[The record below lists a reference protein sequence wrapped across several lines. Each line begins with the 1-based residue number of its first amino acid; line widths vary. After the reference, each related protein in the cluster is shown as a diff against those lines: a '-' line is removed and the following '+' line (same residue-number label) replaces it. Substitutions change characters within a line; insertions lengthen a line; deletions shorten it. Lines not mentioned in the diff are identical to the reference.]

1 MHSKTKQQVT
11 LLLDADVVLE
21 INQALLD
28 SNEQLVRQ
36 VALKALRNGD
46 FDFALKAVERGEAS
60 IPEMVEDLK
69 IYQAELEVQNEEL
82 RHSQFIAE
90 NAVRRF
96 SNMFASLPI
105 PALMID
111 ELGVVHECNDIA
123 IQRFKLDRK
132 LFRSQFFPR
141 MVKKQEHARLRKLII
156 AAKDLGQAMI
166 SSVALDLADA
176 TVFIANLHM
185 AMLPEQS
192 ENAPRFVM
200 TIIDQTENLAQRHAL
215 ESSRQH
221 FLAYFDASPI
231 GMAATSIDKEW
242 VEVNQKLCEM
252 LGYAE
257 AELLKKT
264 WFELTHA
271 DDIDADMALFNQVLR
286 GEIDNYNLD
295 KRFICKD
302 GSILDAHLAVNC
314 IRKRDDSIDYF
325 VATIEDISARKQA
338 QRAIEK
344 SDADLTAQAQQL
356 QKRVKELQAIYGISR
371 ASEHLSDIEIF
382 IDELLRLIPSGMQY
396 PEDVVLNL
404 TLIDKIVVSPAN
416 KPRFAELRSEI
427 LVEGITLGEV
437 VVGYSKVHDTIDIG
451 PFFSEEQYFIDG
463 VADLIG
469 RFLSRTLNEAERN
482 LTIERNATLLA
493 LTAAAAALDENDL
506 LQQVIAH
513 AEKLT
518 SSQLAYLHFV
528 DADDAVILP
537 GVCSINGLLDA
548 TSSYEYSSAEAPNA
562 ITQCW
567 ADCFRLKKSVIDN
580 NAGANGTKLINESGS
595 KLDLVWSRHICV
607 PVIDANKVVM
617 LVGVAN
623 KADMYNA
630 GDVTVLEM
638 LANNTWALLERNR
651 IQKKLTLD
659 AQVFRYSREAVMV
672 TDPELNIISVNP
684 AFTFIS
690 GYSSDE
696 AIGQTPSLLKSG
708 KHDAFFYQKMWA
720 ELIRDGHWQGEIWN
734 RRKDG
739 EIYPQWLGISAVLSN
754 AGAVTEYIAVFMDIS
769 ENKKTEARID
779 YLAHHDPLT
788 GLPNRTLLRDRYEQS
803 VAFAQREDS
812 MVAVLYLDLDHFKNI
827 NDSLGHPVGDKLLI
841 ETAGRIT
848 ACVRDSDT
856 VSRLGGDEFVVLLNG
871 IRAGESVAEIANKIL
886 VSVAAPFIIDNK
898 VLNISCSIGI
908 CIYPDDGK
916 EFDQLLQQADISLY
930 QAKGNG
936 RNGYHFFTDEMN
948 RTVARRLNL
957 ESELRKALSL
967 KQIYLEYQ
975 PQFDIK
981 TGLIIGAEALVRWH
995 HPTLGI
1001 IPPVEFIP
1009 VAEENG
1015 LIIELGHY
1023 VMLQAC
1029 RQAKQWVDKGHDL
1042 RIAVNVSYAQF
1053 VRNNLHQLV
1062 IDTLRETALLPR
1074 HLELE
1079 LTESILV
1086 ADCTKVLTVV
1096 QALKDIGVLFSIDDF
1111 GTGYSSLSYLKRFA
1125 VGKLKIDQSFVRDVP
1140 GDPDDEVIVSAI
1152 ISLAH
1157 SLQLECI
1164 AEGVETEAQAEFLR
1178 NMGCDQ
1184 LQGYLL
1190 ARPMSAE
1197 KLDELLARQAVK

>member
-1 MHSKTKQQVT
+1 MDNKTK
-11 LLLDADVVLE
+11 LEDALFDSALSPE
-21 INQALLD
+21 INQPLLESD
-28 SNEQLVRQ
+28 EVIKQQ
-36 VALKALRNGD
+36 ALKALRSGD
-46 FDFALKAVERGEAS
+46 FDFALRAIQRGEAS

-82 RHSQFIAE
+82 RQSQLITE
-90 NAVRRF
+90 SAVRRF
-96 SNMFASLPI
+96 SNLFASLPI

-111 ELGVVHECNDIA
+111 ELGVVHECNDMA
-123 IQRFKLDRK
+123 IRRFKLDRK
-132 LFRSQFFPR
+132 QFRSQYFPR
-141 MVKKQEHARLRKLII
+141 MVKKQDHGRLRKLIS

-166 SSVALDLADA
+166 SSVALEPSDN
-176 TVFIANLHM
+176 TIFIADLHIGL
-185 AMLPEQS
+185 LPEQS
-192 ENAPRFVM
+192 ETEPRFVM
-200 TIIDQTENLAQRHAL
+200 TIVDQTERIAQRIEL

-221 FLAYFDASPI
+221 FMAYFDASPV
-231 GMAATSIDKEW
+231 GMAATSTEKGWI
-242 VEVNQKLCEM
+242 EVNQKLCEL

-257 AELLKKT
+257 GELRRKT
-264 WFELTHA
+264 WLELTHA
-271 DDIDADMALFNQVLR
+271 DDISADVALFDQMLGNK
-286 GEIDNYNLD
+286 IDSYNLD

-302 GSILDAHLAVNC
+302 GSILEAHLAVNC
-314 IRKRDDSIDYF
+314 LRKHDGSIDYF
-325 VATIEDISARKQA
+325 VAIVEDVSSRKQA
-338 QRAIEK
+338 LRALEER
-344 SDADLTAQAQQL
+344 DGDLKKQALQL
-356 QKRVKELQAIYGISR
+356 RKRVKELQAIYAISR
-371 ASEHLSDIEIF
+371 ASEHLADLDAF
-382 IDELLRLIPSGMQY
+382 VDELLRLIPSGMAY
-396 PEDVVLNL
+396 PEDVVVSL
-404 TLIDKIVVSPAN
+404 TLLDKTTKSRLEETCLA
-416 KPRFAELRSEI
+416 ALRSEI
-427 LVEGITLGEV
+427 VVEGTAFGEV
-437 VVGYSKVHDTIDIG
+437 IVGYSTAHDTIDIG

-463 VADLIG
+463 VVDLIG
-469 RFLSRTLNEAERN
+469 RFLSRTLNEADRM
-482 LTIERNATLLA
+482 LTIKRNAALLA
-493 LTAAAAALDENDL
+493 LTTDAPGMDESVL
-506 LQQVIAH
+506 LQQVISQ
-513 AEKLT
+513 AENLT
-518 SSQLAYLHFV
+518 NSQLAYLHFV
-528 DADDAVILP
+528 DANDVVILP
-537 GVCSINGLLDA
+537 GVWSVNGLSDA
-548 TSSYEYSSAEAPNA
+548 INSYEYSSPEARSA
-562 ITQCW
+562 FAQCW
-567 ADCFRLKKSVIDN
+567 ADCFKHKKSMIDN
-580 NAGANGTKLINESGS
+580 NAGANGIKLSAESAS
-595 KLDLVWSRHICV
+595 KPDLALLRHIYV
-607 PVIDANKVVM
+607 PVIDDNKVVM
-617 LVGVAN
+617 IVGVAN
-623 KADMYNA
+623 KVDAYNA
-630 GDVTVLEM
+630 GDMTVLEM

-659 AQVFRYSREAVMV
+659 AEVFRYSREAVMV

-684 AFTFIS
+684 SFTFIS
-690 GYSSDE
+690 GYSSEE

-720 ELIRDGHWQGEIWN
+720 DIVSEGHWQGEIWN

-739 EIYPQWLGISAVLSN
+739 EVYPQWLGVSAVRAAS
-754 AGAVTEYIAVFMDIS
+754 GEVTEYIAVFMDIT
-769 ENKKTEARID
+769 EHKKTEARID

-788 GLPNRTLLRDRYEQS
+788 ALPNRTLLRDRYEQS
-803 VAFAQREDS
+803 AAFAQREDS
-812 MVAVLYLDLDHFKNI
+812 MLAVLYLDLDHFKNI

-841 ETAGRIT
+841 ETASRISG
-848 ACVRDSDT
+848 CVRDSDT
-856 VSRLGGDEFVVLLNG
+856 VSRLGGDEFVVLLNS
-871 IRAGESVAEIANKIL
+871 IHAGESVAEIANKIL
-886 VSVAAPFIIDNK
+886 ESVATPFIIDNK

-981 TGLIIGAEALVRWH
+981 SGLIIGAEALVRWH
-995 HPTLGI
+995 HPILGI
-1001 IPPVEFIP
+1001 IQPVEFIP

-1029 RQAKQWVDKGHDL
+1029 RQAKLWVDKGHDL

-1086 ADCTKVLTVV
+1086 ADSTKVLTVV
-1096 QALKDIGVLFSIDDF
+1096 QTLKDIGVLFSIDDF

-1140 GDPDDEVIVSAI
+1140 GDAEDEVIVSAI

-1178 NMGCDQ
+1178 DMGCDQ

-1190 ARPMSAE
+1190 ARPMSAA
-1197 KLDELLARQAVK
+1197 KLDELLAQQAVK

>member
-1 MHSKTKQQVT
+1 MDDKTELPT
-11 LLLDADVVLE
+11 SLLNSELSLE
-21 INQALLD
+21 INQALLETD
-28 SNEQLVRQ
+28 EELIKQ
-36 VALKALRNGD
+36 VALNALRSGD
-46 FDFALKAVERGEAS
+46 FYFALKAIQSGEAS

-69 IYQAELEVQNEEL
+69 IYQAELEVQNDEL
-82 RHSQFIAE
+82 RQSQIITE
-90 NAVRRF
+90 SAVRRF
-96 SNMFASLPI
+96 SNLFDSLPI

-111 ELGVVHECNDIA
+111 ELGVVHECNEIA
-123 IQRFKLDRK
+123 IRRFKLDRK
-132 LFRSQFFPR
+132 QFRSQYFPR
-141 MVKKQEHARLRKLII
+141 MVKKQDHGRLRKLIA
-156 AAKDLGQAMI
+156 AAKDVGQAMI
-166 SSVALDLADA
+166 SSVALESTDA
-176 TVFIANLHM
+176 TIFIADLHI
-185 AMLPEQS
+185 ALLPEQS
-192 ENAPRFVM
+192 DAAPRFVM
-200 TIIDQTENLAQRHAL
+200 TIVDQTERIAQRIEL
-215 ESSRQH
+215 EGSRQH
-221 FLAYFDASPI
+221 FMAYFNASPV
-231 GMAATSIDKEW
+231 GMAATSAEKGWI
-242 VEVNQKLCEM
+242 EVNQKLCTL

-257 AELLKKT
+257 GELLRKT
-264 WFELTHA
+264 WLELTHP
-271 DDIDADMALFNQVLR
+271 DDIDAEHDYFNQLLR
-286 GEIDNYNLD
+286 HEIDSYNID
-295 KRFICKD
+295 KRFICKN

-314 IRKRDDSIDYF
+314 LRKFDGSIDYF
-325 VATIEDISARKQA
+325 VAIVEDISARKQA
-338 QRAIEK
+338 QRAIEERDINLK
-344 SDADLTAQAQQL
+344 KQALQL
-356 QKRVKELQAIYGISR
+356 RERVKELQAIYAISR
-371 ASEHLSDIEIF
+371 ASEHLPDLDSF
-382 IDELLRLIPSGMQY
+382 VDELLRLIPLGMDF
-396 PEDVVLNL
+396 PEDVVVSL
-404 TLIDKIVVSPAN
+404 TVHGKTSTSL
-416 KPRFAELRSEI
+416 AEQECLAALHSDI
-427 LVEGITLGEV
+427 FVENIAFGEV
-437 VVGYSKVHDTIDIG
+437 VVGYSKNQDAIDIG
-451 PFFSEEQYFIDG
+451 PLFTEKQSFVNG
-463 VADLIG
+463 VADLVG
-469 RFLSRTLNEAERN
+469 RFLSRTLNEADRM
-482 LTIERNATLLA
+482 LTIKRNAALLA
-493 LTAAAAALDENDL
+493 LTTEAPGMDETIL
-506 LQQVIAH
+506 LQRAIAQ
-513 AEKLT
+513 AENLT
-518 SSQLAYLHFV
+518 HSQLAYLHLV
-528 DADDAVILP
+528 NADEAIILP
-537 GVCSINGLLDA
+537 GVWSVNGLLDA
-548 TSSYEYSSAEAPNA
+548 TGGDTFSNAAIPGVNAPY
-562 ITQCW
+562 W
-567 ADCFRLKKSVIDN
+567 ADFISQKKSLIDN
-580 NAGANGTKLINESGS
+580 NAGGIKFCVHSDSTP
-595 KLDLVWSRHICV
+595 DLAWVRHICV

-617 LVGVAN
+617 IVGVAN
-623 KADMYNA
+623 KADAYNA
-630 GDVTVLEM
+630 GDMTVLEM

-659 AQVFRYSREAVMV
+659 AEVFRYSREAVMV

-690 GYSSDE
+690 GYSADE
-696 AIGQTPSLLKSG
+696 AIGQTPNLLKSG
-708 KHDAFFYQKMWA
+708 RHDSFFYQKMWA
-720 ELIRDGHWQGEIWN
+720 DIVNDGHWQGEIWN

-739 EIYPQWLGISAVLSN
+739 EIYPQWLGVSAVRANS
-754 AGAVTEYIAVFMDIS
+754 GEVTEYIAVFMDIT
-769 ENKKTEARID
+769 EHKKTEARID

-803 VAFAQREDS
+803 VAFAQREGS

-841 ETAGRIT
+841 ETAGRISG
-848 ACVRDSDT
+848 CVRDSDT
-856 VSRLGGDEFVVLLNG
+856 VSRLGGDEFLVLLNS
-871 IRAGESVAEIANKIL
+871 IHAGESVAEIANKIL
-886 VSVAAPFIIDNK
+886 ESVATPFDIDNK

-930 QAKGNG
+930 QAKDNG

-981 TGLIIGAEALVRWH
+981 SGLIIGAEALVRWH

-1029 RQAKQWVDKGHDL
+1029 RQAKQWVDQGHDI

-1062 IDTLRETALLPR
+1062 IDTLRITSLSPR

-1086 ADCTKVLTVV
+1086 ADSTKVLTVV

-1140 GDPDDEVIVSAI
+1140 GDPEDEVIVAAI

-1164 AEGVETEAQAEFLR
+1164 AEGVETIAQAEFLR
-1178 NMGCDQ
+1178 DMGCDQ

-1190 ARPMSAE
+1190 ARPMSAA
-1197 KLDELLARQAVK
+1197 KLDELLAMQAIP